1 MERLKRL
8 LVLHIILGGEQIYL
22 MYHKQKYYKMETKLT
37 IDQIL
42 DYCDVPQLFTARD
55 TFDTLY
61 LCLLYEDN
69 PICSYTAIRLSSK
82 RLTEFLSG
90 KLDLRFL
97 FVHPELDQ
105 EYFDV
110 VFQNNEYQMGTMLK
124 QTLPEERLPAE
135 GYYMVSNSREN
146 VVVNIPMNDRNLLK
160 ELVRKFGWACM

>member
-1 MERLKRL
+1 
-8 LVLHIILGGEQIYL
+8 
-22 MYHKQKYYKMETKLT
+22 METKLT

-42 DYCDVPQLFTARD
+42 DYCDVPQLFTSRD

>member
-1 MERLKRL
+1 
-8 LVLHIILGGEQIYL
+8 
-22 MYHKQKYYKMETKLT
+22 METKLT

>member
-1 MERLKRL
+1 
-8 LVLHIILGGEQIYL
+8 
-22 MYHKQKYYKMETKLT
+22 METKLT

-55 TFDTLY
+55 TFDTSY

>member
-1 MERLKRL
+1 
-8 LVLHIILGGEQIYL
+8 
-22 MYHKQKYYKMETKLT
+22 METKLT

-124 QTLPEERLPAE
+124 QSLPEERLPAE

-146 VVVNIPMNDRNLLK
+146 IVVNIPMNDRNLLK

>member
-1 MERLKRL
+1 
-8 LVLHIILGGEQIYL
+8 
-22 MYHKQKYYKMETKLT
+22 METKLT

-160 ELVRKFGWACM
+160 ELVRKFGWACL

>member
-1 MERLKRL
+1 
-8 LVLHIILGGEQIYL
+8 
-22 MYHKQKYYKMETKLT
+22 METKLT

-124 QTLPEERLPAE
+124 QSLPEERLPTE

-146 VVVNIPMNDRNLLK
+146 IVVNIPMNDRNLLK

>member
-1 MERLKRL
+1 
-8 LVLHIILGGEQIYL
+8 
-22 MYHKQKYYKMETKLT
+22 METKLT

-61 LCLLYEDN
+61 LCLLYDDS
-69 PICSYTAIRLSSK
+69 PVCRYTAIRLSSK
-82 RLTEFLSG
+82 RLSEFLSG

-97 FVHPELDQ
+97 YVHTEQDK

-110 VFQNNEYQMGTMLK
+110 AFEGNEYLMKTMSSQSL
-124 QTLPEERLPAE
+124 QEDRLPAE
-135 GYYMVSNSREN
+135 GYYMVSSTREN
-146 VVVNIPMNDRNLLK
+146 VVVNIPMHDRSLLK

>member
-1 MERLKRL
+1 
-8 LVLHIILGGEQIYL
+8 
-22 MYHKQKYYKMETKLT
+22 METKLT

-110 VFQNNEYQMGTMLK
+110 VFQNNEYQMGTTLK
-124 QTLPEERLPAE
+124 QSLPEERRPAE

-146 VVVNIPMNDRNLLK
+146 IVVNIPMNDRNLLK

>member
-1 MERLKRL
+1 
-8 LVLHIILGGEQIYL
+8 
-22 MYHKQKYYKMETKLT
+22 METKLT

-110 VFQNNEYQMGTMLK
+110 IFQNNEYQMGTMLK
-124 QTLPEERLPAE
+124 QSLPEERLPAE

-146 VVVNIPMNDRNLLK
+146 IVVNIPMNDRNLLK

>member
-1 MERLKRL
+1 
-8 LVLHIILGGEQIYL
+8 
-22 MYHKQKYYKMETKLT
+22 METKLT

-110 VFQNNEYQMGTMLK
+110 VFQNNEYQMRAMLK
-124 QTLPEERLPAE
+124 QTLPEERLPTE

>member
-1 MERLKRL
+1 
-8 LVLHIILGGEQIYL
+8 
-22 MYHKQKYYKMETKLT
+22 METKLT

-135 GYYMVSNSREN
+135 GYYMVSNNREN